1 MTPGEGAGAGPVIDG
16 SVLVIGTGL
25 IGTSVALALRRADVG
40 RIAPGCRADLVVLEA
55 PSYTHFVYRPGVPL
69 IRSVIEAGSLT

>member
-1 MTPGEGAGAGPVIDG
+1 MTPEEALSAATVGGA
-16 SVLVIGTGL
+16 S
-25 IGTSVALALRRADVG
+25 ALRRGDVG